1 MGTNLVAGARA
12 FCNAPTTSGGLTKVA
27 KPSIAEMRNAARLCE
42 YAAAG
47 EVDQLKEMLA
57 AGDVDISS
65 RDYDLRTALHVAAAN
80 GNAEIVEYLLQEGA
94 NNQFDRLGGLPVHDA
109 VMLLIAA
116 SLLLSRAVQVRNG
129 HTTLANVLRK
139 YPVAG
144 MADDKSGQM
153 ETVLNLIIKQGVF
166 SFSMVSNEV
175 DYYFHKLGA
184 LNTLCRGRCSLP
196 SVSPRPVCGL
206 VAASS

>member
-1 MGTNLVAGARA
+1 
-12 FCNAPTTSGGLTKVA
+12 
-27 KPSIAEMRNAARLCE
+27 
-42 YAAAG
+42 
-47 EVDQLKEMLA
+47 ML
-57 AGDVDISS
+57 S
-65 RDYDLRTALHVAAAN
+65 
-80 GNAEIVEYLLQEGA
+80 
-94 NNQFDRLGGLPVHDA
+94 
-109 VMLLIAA
+109 
-116 SLLLSRAVQVRNG
+116 QVRNG

-184 LNTLCRGRCSLP
+184 LNTLSVVAVHCLLCRLDLSAVWSQR
-196 SVSPRPVCGL
+196 RPEL
-206 VAASS
+206 